1 MDTSRARR
9 RLMLR
14 LEQEFRATQGV
25 TGRSAP
31 SSRVWWAL
39 SAVCRDNFVPE
50 AERGADWFDMPI
62 PIGQGQ
68 TISAPFL
75 VALVA
80 DLLDLSPDDTVLE
93 VGTGSGYQAAILAS
107 LARQVST
114 VEIVPSVA
122 AAAAERLH
130 DLGHPNVEVHVGD
143 GADGLPDEAPFDGI
157 VVNGAATAIPLPL
170 LQQLRP
176 GGTMVVPVAAA
187 GASQQQLLVVRK
199 ANDGRISY
207 RSVLPVR
214 FDRLIAPSPAMP
226 EASATHT

>member
-1 MDTSRARR
+1 
-9 RLMLR
+9 MLR

-25 TGRSAP
+25 TGKASP
-31 SSRVWWAL
+31 SPRVWWAL
-39 SAVCRDNFVPE
+39 STVPRDAFVPE
-50 AERGADWFDMPI
+50 DERGSAWYDMPI

-93 VGTGSGYQAAILAS
+93 VGTGSGYQAAILSS
-107 LARQVST
+107 LAMKVHT
-114 VEIVPSVA
+114 VEIAPDAAQVA
-122 AAAAERLH
+122 AGRL
-130 DLGHPNVEVHVGD
+130 LAQGHPNVEVHVGD
-143 GADGLPDEAPFDGI
+143 GARGLPAEAPFDAI
-157 VVNGAATAIPLPL
+157 VVNGATAAIPLPL

-187 GASQQQLLVVRK
+187 GTHQQLLVVRK
-199 ANDGRISY
+199 GNDGRVSY

-214 FDRLIAPSPAMP
+214 FDKLIVPDAAPDAGAAATPAP
-226 EASATHT
+226 THS